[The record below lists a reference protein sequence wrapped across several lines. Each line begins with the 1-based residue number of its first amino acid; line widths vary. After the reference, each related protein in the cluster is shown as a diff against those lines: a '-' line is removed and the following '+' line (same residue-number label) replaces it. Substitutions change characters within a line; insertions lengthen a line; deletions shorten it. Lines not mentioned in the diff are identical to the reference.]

1 MFFITL
7 KLSTPWKEDASKT
20 VDRITISVIVTN
32 NVKLKIHHSQD
43 NDELPDNQNRVN
55 WTQNSVKN
63 RGRLAFYTKNT
74 KVLLLLVKNIDTKN
88 VGEKN
93 PYTFFTKTIQTKLQK
108 LFNSEAL
115 KASISESKIFKHEYN
130 SKKVLLNWLTSFP
143 DYSPFQITLLSI
155 SQMHSE
161 PDP

>member
-1 MFFITL
+1 M
-7 KLSTPWKEDASKT
+7 
-20 VDRITISVIVTN
+20 
-32 NVKLKIHHSQD
+32 
-43 NDELPDNQNRVN
+43 
-55 WTQNSVKN
+55 
-63 RGRLAFYTKNT
+63 
-74 KVLLLLVKNIDTKN
+74 
-88 VGEKN
+88 GEKN

-155 SQMHSE
+155 SQMHNE